1 MARAMA
7 MKRRILLSLR
17 PMAVILLLQVLSRS
31 RNIIAFVPS
40 LPSTATSPSPSI
52 LTRSK
57 IQPAN
62 KNNRPLDL
70 TVSIPTARR
79 ATAESAAPT
88 TAFDTTATKLLELVL
103 EQRNQDIKPRVSVNK
118 DVQSQ
123 EERSKAIEALIERLT
138 LPVIA
143 ATSTQANTKFFDR
156 LRPPSTPCYYYD
168 PSESLFGSGFYCTL
182 YFYYPNTST
191 AAGGNGNGNNSKPP
205 EDPIWE
211 KTSLK
216 PSNIKGQQY
225 YVRNDFQQSVIN
237 YSEVWGSDVTIK
249 AEGVLTPID
258 DDDDDDE
265 HDKAKTTNVSTNNA
279 KEDSRTLRRL
289 PDVFRVDATK
299 ISASFFGLTLDF
311 SIQGSANLVVLYADP
326 RIRIF
331 VSPLPSETVV
341 GNWEQAGLVVVQ
353 VRGDLVPA
361 SNENMPRLVDLR

>member
-1 MARAMA
+1 M
-7 MKRRILLSLR
+7 R
-17 PMAVILLLQVLSRS
+17 PVAVILLLQVLSRS
-31 RNIIAFVPS
+31 RNILAFVPS
-40 LPSTATSPSPSI
+40 FPSTAT

-70 TVSIPTARR
+70 TVFIPIARR

-88 TAFDTTATKLLELVL
+88 TEFDATATELLDLVL
-103 EQRNQDIKPRVSVNK
+103 EQRNQDIESRVSVSN
-118 DVQSQ
+118 DVKSQ

-138 LPVIA
+138 LPVLA
-143 ATSTQANTKFFDR
+143 ATSTQANAGFFDR
-156 LRPPSTPCYYYD
+156 FWPPSTPCYYYD

-182 YFYYPNTST
+182 YFYYPNTAT
-191 AAGGNGNGNNSKPP
+191 AVGGNDNDNNNDNNSKPS

-225 YVRNDFQQSVIN
+225 YIRNDFQQSVIN
-237 YSEVWGSDVTIK
+237 YSEVWGSDITIK
-249 AEGVLTPID
+249 AEGVLTQID
-258 DDDDDDE
+258 DGDDDDE
-265 HDKAKTTNVSTNNA
+265 DDRTKRTTVSTNNA

-311 SIQGSANLVVLYADP
+311 NIQGSANLVVLYADP

-341 GNWEQAGLVVVQ
+341 GNWEEAGLVVVQ
-353 VRGDLVPA
+353 VRGDLVPGA
-361 SNENMPRLVDLR
+361 NENVPRLVDLR